1 MGKRSLRALHWVEA
15 KHPRDDRGRFSHK
28 GGQKWARKVA
38 DELGARFGDIHMGAA
53 PGREPQGKLQSSK
66 AGGFLLNTKAA
77 SAAGRDAGMRAEG
90 HRLVT
95 ELGGIRK
102 ERGTGGG
109 SPEGMRE
116 ALNNSS
122 GGSLKATVA
131 QLRTH
136 VQQEGGW
143 LKEERAASAGTISVG
158 DLKKGDHAKLV
169 GQDAYGKQISL
180 DGYVQGV
187 GDVNVRKGRNRT
199 PMKAVQVA
207 ETPSGAGG
215 WRGTVYVKPDHMAE
229 KTTPKADVARLEGRR
244 PGGTVQ
250 VVNPDGKGGFKVEGR
265 ITREEAARQM
275 GLDKP
280 VGGRKPGGV
289 TTTTPKAPE
298 TPQNRRMAEVT
309 RIENARASFG
319 KGEASKAT
327 EMGRKPG
334 GGYQYSDYSKAH
346 HDMGNLTV
354 AEAGLPDKGA
364 VHSQYQGML
373 RSINEL
379 KRQGPARVGSK
390 DQYYRPM
397 TRKLEEAAQYVH
409 EHEGNPDTVAKL
421 RALADIHRPHTDTAP
436 KLVSGADIRSQ
447 RAAMASSL
455 GVDMNDP
462 NRWTRSL
469 GDVRQEVINKA
480 IRDIPQHYTH
490 KDLMDARQRLKD
502 ISIHDTE
509 AMDAAALNLHR
520 IGDEIRAK
528 QDDLKAAGTRF
539 RTALEAAGG
548 LADQEAAIKADLRRI
563 KKENGIPGDAAIKKL
578 PNGERQAA
586 EAAVFNIQKAT
597 RTRVARENNLK
608 QGKIGREVLAK
619 GGMHPDNA
627 AELEKRIKNVEG
639 GATAEQVARDER
651 ERDLALAVWRH
662 AKDNSGTTGEYPA
675 DHLKGLDNEEQTAVA
690 VMARNVGL
698 NAADELA
705 QDLRG
710 QKGLKAPKANTDY
723 TGFSESQTR
732 ALRSI
737 ENDPLRHAQV
747 RENFGQANA
756 ARAADEAKR
765 AKELATVSAVALPE
779 PSASHA
785 DQEAAL
791 EALAKQVDPNRF
803 KGGKIFNNHVMEG
816 AYSGSIQDAYGKR
829 VLNYDGRKGTWT
841 TSNGGQLAPNQV
853 HAYIAEYNR
862 HDQFDRDPN
871 YLKSIVDKQVAPEF
885 PAQTG
890 GGTRGGGSVVADLRK
905 ISNGSAGSV
914 ANDLESGDV
923 TPAEAADRLDRI
935 GRQRGLD
942 GRTRGQLSAAAQR
955 LRAQSREDLGLNRPA
970 PAGAHIETTRTGN
983 IKKPPRTPSSK
994 PGSRTEQVLRD
1005 LHAELAKHPVSEQK
1019 IAFSDATIREVVG
1032 RLADEVAQGKISED
1046 EARNQLDRLL
1056 GRAFNYAK
1064 SEQSGTHGALKK
1076 ATDALAAVAG
1086 RRPGGKA

>member
-1 MGKRSLRALHWVEA
+1 
-15 KHPRDDRGRFSHK
+15 
-28 GGQKWARKVA
+28 
-38 DELGARFGDIHMGAA
+38 
-53 PGREPQGKLQSSK
+53 
-66 AGGFLLNTKAA
+66 
-77 SAAGRDAGMRAEG
+77 
-90 HRLVT
+90 
-95 ELGGIRK
+95 
-102 ERGTGGG
+102 
-109 SPEGMRE
+109 
-116 ALNNSS
+116 
-122 GGSLKATVA
+122 
-131 QLRTH
+131 
-136 VQQEGGW
+136 
-143 LKEERAASAGTISVG
+143 
-158 DLKKGDHAKLV
+158 
-169 GQDAYGKQISL
+169 
-180 DGYVQGV
+180 
-187 GDVNVRKGRNRT
+187 
-199 PMKAVQVA
+199 
-207 ETPSGAGG
+207 
-215 WRGTVYVKPDHMAE
+215 
-229 KTTPKADVARLEGRR
+229 
-244 PGGTVQ
+244 
-250 VVNPDGKGGFKVEGR
+250 
-265 ITREEAARQM
+265 
-275 GLDKP
+275 
-280 VGGRKPGGV
+280 
-289 TTTTPKAPE
+289 
-298 TPQNRRMAEVT
+298 
-309 RIENARASFG
+309 
-319 KGEASKAT
+319 
-327 EMGRKPG
+327 
-334 GGYQYSDYSKAH
+334 
-346 HDMGNLTV
+346 
-354 AEAGLPDKGA
+354 
-364 VHSQYQGML
+364 
-373 RSINEL
+373 
-379 KRQGPARVGSK
+379 
-390 DQYYRPM
+390 
-397 TRKLEEAAQYVH
+397 
-409 EHEGNPDTVAKL
+409 
-421 RALADIHRPHTDTAP
+421 
-436 KLVSGADIRSQ
+436 
-447 RAAMASSL
+447 
-455 GVDMNDP
+455 
-462 NRWTRSL
+462 
-469 GDVRQEVINKA
+469 
-480 IRDIPQHYTH
+480 
-490 KDLMDARQRLKD
+490 
-502 ISIHDTE
+502 
-509 AMDAAALNLHR
+509 
-520 IGDEIRAK
+520 
-528 QDDLKAAGTRF
+528 
-539 RTALEAAGG
+539 
-548 LADQEAAIKADLRRI
+548 
-563 KKENGIPGDAAIKKL
+563 
-578 PNGERQAA
+578 
-586 EAAVFNIQKAT
+586 
-597 RTRVARENNLK
+597 
-608 QGKIGREVLAK
+608 
-619 GGMHPDNA
+619 
-627 AELEKRIKNVEG
+627 
-639 GATAEQVARDER
+639 VARDER

-675 DHLKGLDNEEQTAVA
+675 DHLKGLDAEEQMAVT

-779 PSASHA
+779 PSVSHA

-853 HAYIAEYNR
+853 HAYITEYNR
-862 HDQFDRDPN
+862 HDQFDRNPN

-905 ISNGSAGSV
+905 ISNGSVGSV

-970 PAGAHIETTRTGN
+970 PAGARIETTRTGN

-1076 ATDALAAVAG
+1076 ATDALAAAAG